1 MLTFSEIIRQ
11 RPGDKA
17 KIVSILNSVR
27 GVMGDSIS
35 DDLQRSQST
44 ILLDDLDKD
53 LFVLKFLLVGSRGLH
68 STLLKLNNPSS

>member
-1 MLTFSEIIRQ
+1 
-11 RPGDKA
+11 
-17 KIVSILNSVR
+17 
-27 GVMGDSIS
+27 MGDSIS